1 MERKVRIMFGSD
13 IIILAFNLDSSQEE
27 DKRNERAAELIKKA
41 SMIYMGGGKQYEEL
55 VQDVANNAF
64 KEYHEWYT
72 QNIFNVVMNNPVHFM
87 DDGDRSN
94 TPKYDVNKYDLGKY
108 FDGLNK
114 GVFEE
119 LQKLILYLNNPKS
132 GESFRI
138 ASTMSEDDTSFP
150 EHTKD
155 FFILAHSILVASLE
169 GSEFLDRIE
178 KIFRGYELSEKEN
191 ESIKYQI
198 IKNLFIDPSSNES
211 DRMELE
217 KRLTVKNL
225 VNNFLSNP
233 PNN

>member
-13 IIILAFNLDSSQEE
+13 ILMLAFNLDHSGEE

-87 DDGDRSN
+87 DDGDMTN

-114 GVFEE
+114 VVFEE

-178 KIFRGYELSEKEN
+178 KIFRGYELNQEEN
-191 ESIKYQI
+191 ESIKSEI
-198 IKNLFIDPSSNES
+198 IKNLFGNPPSREE
-211 DRMELE
+211 DIEEIE
-217 KRLTVKNL
+217 KRLTVTNL
-225 VNNFLSNP
+225 VKDLLINPRNN
-233 PNN
+233 